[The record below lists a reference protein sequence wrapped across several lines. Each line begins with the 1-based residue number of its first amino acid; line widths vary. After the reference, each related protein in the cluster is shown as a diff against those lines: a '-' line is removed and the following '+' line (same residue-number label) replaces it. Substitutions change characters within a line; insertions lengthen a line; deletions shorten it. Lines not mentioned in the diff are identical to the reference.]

1 MTAAFTLSPLFHSPS
16 LKISSA
22 FLRHMLFSCL
32 IYETTTR
39 SSPIGPQP
47 LSLLFTSPLAAA
59 GLPRPHVR
67 GHQPLIS
74 SHASISPLKA
84 LLTAS
89 ARNDVSANDLQ
100 TIWNHIIARFS
111 VPKPFRYKSLQK
123 EGGGGYPPAPI
134 SSISPQIPDS
144 QQPIHSRK
152 TSPCPTFV
160 IVLNAAGM

>member
-22 FLRHMLFSCL
+22 FLRRMLLSCL
-32 IYETTTR
+32 IYEATTR
-39 SSPIGPQP
+39 SCPVGPQP
-47 LSLLFTSPLAAA
+47 LSLLFTSPLAAT
-59 GLPRPHVR
+59 GLPRTHLR
-67 GHQPLIS
+67 GYHSLTS
-74 SHASISPLKA
+74 SHTAVTPLKA

-111 VPKPFRYKSLQK
+111 APKPFRYTSLQK

-134 SSISPQIPDS
+134 SSISSQIPNS